1 MMILVSQHAR
11 RRGRSFSLPLLLSLL
26 HERWK
31 RRTRKQ
37 ALMRARSPPSC
48 GVCVTS
54 SPSSRR
60 TSGRP
65 VSAAVPA

>member
-37 ALMRARSPPSC
+37 ALMRARSPPWQASADARAL
-48 GVCVTS
+48 
-54 SPSSRR
+54 SPFLWGLRHLLSII
-60 TSGRP
+60 
-65 VSAAVPA
+65 